1 MNLLN
6 HKIFRVIL
14 FVIILNTDKILSLQP
29 IGIVKL
35 LIDTLLGFILIY
47 ALSASWL
54 RMEMKGNSFFIKET
68 FFSRLVFL
76 VVFLILINI
85 GNIIECKMPN
95 LLFTLV
101 DLFLAILLVFFL
113 VPSWKKYDIRQL
125 KSE

>member
-85 GNIIECKMPN
+85 GKSIFGRVIIY
-95 LLFTLV
+95 LT
-101 DLFLAILLVFFL
+101 
-113 VPSWKKYDIRQL
+113 YY
-125 KSE
+125 

>member
-14 FVIILNTDKILSLQP
+14 FVIILNTDKILSLQT

-35 LIDTLLGFILIY
+35 LIDILLGFILIY
-47 ALSASWL
+47 GLSASWL
-54 RMEMKGNSFFIKET
+54 KMEMKGNSFFIKET

-76 VVFLILINI
+76 ILFLILINI
-85 GNIIECKMPN
+85 GDIIECKMPN

-101 DLFLAILLVFFL
+101 DLLLAILLVFFL
-113 VPSWKKYDIRQL
+113 VPSWKKYDIEKL